1 MGFLAEATSVH
12 YRVEDLV
19 LRFGAKAFFPYGQDV
34 TITFLTDD
42 IDAVCPGALYLGW
55 GDSSS
60 RQEDLYRQIRQAQDK
75 GAYSILFPSVLSHLA
90 TKDELAAVASVPILF
105 GDLNQHDLGH
115 LAFIMAGQPTDFLA
129 TFGLTGPQ
137 ATYASDYLAQLLHL
151 LGNPIGVIDS
161 RKSFSL
167 ERELDCS
174 YPLGP
179 IDTQM
184 ILSQM
189 LEDGVNT
196 VILTMD
202 EETFAPGALS
212 QVSLDVCGRTQ
223 SVDLDQIPD
232 TAKVTRSGQMDGVR
246 LSDESADGAASDGE
260 ESGKVGSGQGSGLKT
275 GSDSGIGSGK
285 PDRDKATSRSWS
297 RWRSSSRKAII
308 HEAQEGLR
316 PQLRRAVKD
325 FGAAIDDDAHCV
337 IPTLVSR
344 DIASTVVETPL
355 DHPDE
360 LYLAVAMA
368 MSVGVRKNNVRSALL
383 LAQEIAKRQ
392 AAGPHRPETD
402 RKGRPPHV
410 DRSR

>member
-1 MGFLAEATSVH
+1 MSFLAEATSVH

-19 LRFGAKAFFPYGQDV
+19 LQFGVKPFFPYGQDV

-42 IDAVCPGALYLGW
+42 MDTVCPGALYLGR
-55 GDSSS
+55 GDPSS

-75 GAYSILFPSVLSHLA
+75 GAYSILFPSVLSRLA

-115 LAFIMAGQPTDFLA
+115 LAFIMAGQPTDSLA

-137 ATYASDYLAQLLHL
+137 ATYATDYLAQLLHL

-202 EETFAPGALS
+202 EKTFAPGALS

-232 TAKVTRSGQMDGVR
+232 TARVTRSGQTDGVR
-246 LSDESADGAASDGE
+246 LSDESADDAASDGE
-260 ESGKVGSGQGSGLKT
+260 GSGKA
-275 GSDSGIGSGK
+275 GSDSGTGSGK
-285 PDRDKATSRSWS
+285 PDRDKATNRAWS
-297 RWRSSSRKAII
+297 RWRSSSRKVVI

-325 FGAAIDDDAHCV
+325 FGAVIDDDAHCV

-360 LYLAVAMA
+360 LYLAVAMT

-392 AAGPHRPETD
+392 AAGPHRPETG
-402 RKGRPPHV
+402 REGRPPHV
-410 DRSR
+410 ARSR